1 MTQYP
6 DKLAPLKYARKLLGV
21 PETADTTEQLE
32 IFSQWISDMAEARGK
47 WWVEEYQKH
56 IRDFWMA
63 LETQKINIEKTEFQ
77 PFAKTKPGLI
87 VSLHAKADKAIEN
100 TDSNGVYEA
109 IVDNFSAQG
118 MYCKA
123 AFAIKPEVKIKIRFE
138 NTSPD
143 SSPIIFTG
151 IVKWCRELN
160 GDSAPY
166 SHGIGIQLETTA
178 PDTLQTI
185 ISTDSD

>member
-1 MTQYP
+1 M
-6 DKLAPLKYARKLLGV
+6 ASLKYAREILDI
-21 PETADTTEQLE
+21 PETAEITEQLE
-32 IFSQWISDMAEARGK
+32 IFSQWINDMAEARGK

-56 IRDFWMA
+56 IRDFWIA
-63 LETQKINIEKTEFQ
+63 LEAKQIQIEKADFQ
-77 PFAKTKPGLI
+77 PFTKSKPGLI
-87 VSLHAKADKAIEN
+87 VSLNQKADIEIEN
-100 TDSNGVYEA
+100 TATKGAYDA

-118 MYCKA
+118 MYCKSTV
-123 AFAIKPEVKIKIRFE
+123 AILPESKIKIRFE

-143 SSPIIFTG
+143 SAPIIFPG